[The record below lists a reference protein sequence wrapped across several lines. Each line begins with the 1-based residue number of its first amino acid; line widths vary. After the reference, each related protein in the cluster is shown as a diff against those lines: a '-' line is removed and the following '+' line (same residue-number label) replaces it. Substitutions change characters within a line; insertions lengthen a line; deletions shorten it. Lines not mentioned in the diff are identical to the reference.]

1 MSKFHVYGIGNALV
15 DMDYEVS
22 TADLETMGI
31 EKGVMTLV
39 EADQQRKIMDHL
51 CDHHCKKG
59 SGGSAANS
67 VIAVT
72 QFGGQG
78 FYSCKIANDDLG
90 QFYLEDLHANGV
102 RSNLHETVKEEGHT
116 GRCLVLV
123 TPDADRTMV
132 THLGITGDLSTKEL
146 VPEALQG
153 SDYLYIEGYLVT
165 SDTGRASA
173 VEARK
178 QAETAGVK
186 TAISLSDPNMVKFF
200 KDGLMEMIGDGVDLV
215 FANEAEAMGMADTD
229 SLEEAIAYLKTI
241 SKTFAVTLGPKGALI
256 FDGENEIKIAPNPVK
271 AVDTVGAGDMF
282 AGAFLYGI
290 TQGWDFARAGKLAS
304 AASAKLVTSYGP
316 RITPEECQELLN
328 NFEAG

>member
-22 TADLETMGI
+22 ADDLESMGI

-39 EADQQRKIMDHL
+39 EADQQQKIMDHL

-67 VIAVT
+67 IIAVS

-78 FYSCKIANDDLG
+78 FYSCKIAKDDLG

-102 RSNLHETVKEEGHT
+102 SSNLHECIKEEGDT

-132 THLGITGDLSTKEL
+132 THLGITGDFSTDEL
-146 VPEALQG
+146 VPDALKE

-178 QAETAGVK
+178 QAEQAGVK
-186 TAISLSDPNMVKFF
+186 TALTLSDPNMVKFF
-200 KDGLMEMIGDGVDLV
+200 KDGLKEMLGDGVDLV
-215 FANEAEAMGMADTD
+215 FANETEAMGMADTD
-229 SLEEAIAYLKTI
+229 SMDDAIAYLKTI
-241 SKTFAVTLGPKGALI
+241 AKTFAVTLGPKGALV
-256 FDGENEIKIAPNPVK
+256 FDGEKEIEIAPNPVK

-304 AASAKLVTSYGP
+304 AASAKLVTRYGP
-316 RITPEECQELLN
+316 RISQEECQHLLKT
-328 NFEAG
+328 FDA